1 MSKSSSKKK
10 GKTKGNSIK
19 KWKGIKNDIDGFW
32 LQNLT
37 TTGQSSPKMSN
48 KLNITAPIN
57 FTHLGVNQIY
67 NTKWVKE
74 NTVKMNIGKIELL
87 IKLIIL
93 HISNIRSNLVVNT
106 ASI

>member
-10 GKTKGNSIK
+10 GKAKGASIK

-37 TTGQSSPKMSN
+37 HTGQSSPKGSN

-57 FTHLGVNQIY
+57 FTHLGVNQIT
-67 NTKWVKE
+67 NP
-74 NTVKMNIGKIELL
+74 N
-87 IKLIIL
+87 
-93 HISNIRSNLVVNT
+93 
-106 ASI
+106 